1 MSNHLDILQEA
12 RNRLEQCEKLD
23 RTVPI
28 DLPEMDQQQS
38 FLKWAHVQI
47 RAGVSLSQISIILCI
62 ELTVTSTLLP
72 FVEAFWTR
80 MGRTRSTVQ
89 TRRLSP
95 RLLRRFRRRNRSTGS
110 SEWQPLQ
117 HR

>member
-1 MSNHLDILQEA
+1 MTDGACRKQRATLGDICICKMSNHLDILQEA

-47 RAGVSLSQISIILCI
+47 RAGVSLSQISIILCT
-62 ELTVTSTLLP
+62 ELTVTSTFL
-72 FVEAFWTR
+72 
-80 MGRTRSTVQ
+80 
-89 TRRLSP
+89 RL
-95 RLLRRFRRRNRSTGS
+95 
-110 SEWQPLQ
+110 
-117 HR
+117 

>member
-1 MSNHLDILQEA
+1 MGSTSSRYQFAKTRRCSREFTICTFPLLARRLILLIAIEQRATLGDICICKMSNHLDILQEA

-47 RAGVSLSQISIILCI
+47 RAGVS
-62 ELTVTSTLLP
+62 
-72 FVEAFWTR
+72 F
-80 MGRTRSTVQ
+80 
-89 TRRLSP
+89 
-95 RLLRRFRRRNRSTGS
+95 LLRLISN
-110 SEWQPLQ
+110 L
-117 HR
+117 